1 MFEIIIQLV
10 SQGVSLQKPDSQASQ
25 KRRKSRGHNVN
36 RSYKRWN
43 KFLGIDDAS
52 LTTFTDPLMYS
63 DIHMKG
69 DICSK
74 MKLSSMIKVI
84 IFLLVPFHTNI
95 SVRAYNVSTKGF
107 PAHFLFLM
115 MYTKAR
121 EQNAVSCEISL
132 LLCVRLRALL
142 VESYSCVFLAY
153 DLCSDRRVGGVTFL
167 PFLEIS
173 DRPTN
178 QPTGQPT
185 RTKNQGS

>member
-36 RSYKRWN
+36 RSYKR
-43 KFLGIDDAS
+43 KV
-52 LTTFTDPLMYS
+52 LMTHL

-95 SVRAYNVSTKGF
+95 SVRPYNVSTKGF
-107 PAHFLFLM
+107 PAHFLYLM